1 MLGGIG
7 GRRKRVQQKM
17 LAPSLRGS
25 VVMELTFEAGARALD
40 WEAGA
45 QAGVS
50 FGFRQVFLL

>member
-1 MLGGIG
+1 MAFIIN
-7 GRRKRVQQKM
+7 VTVIQQKM

-45 QAGVS
+45 QAGVT
-50 FGFRQVFLL
+50 FGLRQVFLL